1 MILFIIGLL
10 VMYFLSSA
18 VCTVCFTQ
26 ANNPPHS
33 QSGVDGLMKP
43 IETDNYNC
51 LYVHLGKPS
60 KKKKKIKCT
69 FTLIRTTNR
78 LHSSRN
84 REKSWCSFFLEMLLL
99 LFPCSWSVGV
109 AVRDVQCSHNKSYH
123 NKYHNTDQPPTPWS
137 VQY

>member
-33 QSGVDGLMKP
+33 QSGVDGLVKP

-60 KKKKKIKCT
+60 KKKENENLKWT
-69 FTLIRTTNR
+69 FAQLIIFIPAEI
-78 LHSSRN
+78 
-84 REKSWCSFFLEMLLL
+84 EKSPGALSLWRCCFCS
-99 LFPCSWSVGV
+99 PVVGV
-109 AVRDVQCSHNKSYH
+109 
-123 NKYHNTDQPPTPWS
+123 
-137 VQY
+137 